1 MMTTEINEARD
12 WQGQI
17 IECQGCAHESLRAR
31 GGCELMRACVA
42 DRYARRIDR
51 FFRWNPE
58 IARDYIDHPY
68 FEVRAIAAKHVDVFA
83 SVRMLDDVDAT
94 VRWSAAARLP
104 RRYLLRLRA
113 DPDREVRIRVAL
125 RIDPNDLV
133 SMIGDPDYYVR
144 QVVARRIKPQL
155 LTLMVNDA
163 EPEVRRT
170 VATRIEDQWLPTM
183 AADTDERVRL
193 EVVERLPAPQLKYL
207 RHDTAWSVR
216 YAVAGRISELYLAE
230 MLTDEDPMVRELARH
245 RLDASGARPGGTAIP
260 IGQEHG
266 HEDQS

>member
-1 MMTTEINEARD
+1 MTTEINEARD

-17 IECQGCAHESLRAR
+17 IECRGCAHESLQAT

-83 SVRMLDDVDAT
+83 AVRLLDDADAT

-104 RRYLLRLRA
+104 RRYLLRLRT

-125 RIDPNDLV
+125 RVDPNSLI
-133 SMIGDPDYYVR
+133 SMIGDTDYYVR
-144 QVVARRIKPQL
+144 QVVARRIRPQL
-155 LTLMVNDA
+155 LKLMVNDPEA
-163 EPEVRRT
+163 EVRRT
-170 VATRIEDQWLPTM
+170 VATRIEEKSLLAM
-183 AADTDERVRL
+183 AGDKDERVRV
-193 EVVERLPAPQLKYL
+193 EVVERLPVEQLKYL
-207 RHDTAWSVR
+207 RHDADWSVR
-216 YAVAGRISELYLAE
+216 YAVAGRIAEVYLPE

-245 RLDASGARPGGTAIP
+245 RLDASGAKSDGTPVP